1 MNHKKQNEEVR
12 NAEKKSEKK
21 VKQGLA
27 PETDHHGTTPYFEH
41 GNTRIIITE
50 HFTQDGKTMA
60 ELLEKEIMREAKCI
74 GRQEA
79 S

>member
-1 MNHKKQNEEVR
+1 MR

-21 VKQGLA
+21 MKQGLV
-27 PETDHHGTTPYFEH
+27 PEMDHQSTSPYFEH

-60 ELLEKEIMREAKCI
+60 ELLEKEILREAKCI
-74 GRQEA
+74 GRQDA

>member
-1 MNHKKQNEEVR
+1 MRKR
-12 NAEKKSEKK
+12 NQRRKL
-21 VKQGLA
+21 KQGLA
-27 PETDHHGTTPYFEH
+27 PKTDHQGTTPYFKH

-60 ELLEKEIMREAKCI
+60 ELLEKEILQGAKCI
-74 GRQEA
+74 GRQDA